1 MTPTTWSDLAH
12 ALALRSPARVTDPVS
27 SRAAVSL
34 VIREGHSGLE
44 LLFIHRAEHP
54 ADPWSGQM
62 AFPGGRSEPGESDL
76 AATAIRETAEEIGVD
91 LYKVGE
97 RLGALDE
104 VRAMARGKLMDLAI
118 MPFVFRVSGTPEAR
132 PNEEVRDVHWISLD
146 GLLGPEWRS
155 TMEYVHGGSTFHLP
169 CIRWDRRVIWGLTFR
184 MFTNLETL
192 LGEATGCGRRTA
204 AVAARPPDGNPPLED
219 PSTRLQSLTN
229 QARDRGNP
237 G

>member
-1 MTPTTWSDLAH
+1 M
-12 ALALRSPARVTDPVS
+12 
-27 SRAAVSL
+27 SL
-34 VIREGHSGLE
+34 VIREGHAGLE

-62 AFPGGRSEPGESDL
+62 AFPGGRSEPGERDL
-76 AATAIRETAEEIGVD
+76 AATAVRETAEEIGVD
-91 LYKVGE
+91 LDQAGE
-97 RLGALDE
+97 QMGALDE

-118 MPFVFRVSGTPEAR
+118 KPFVFRLRGTPELR

-169 CIRWDRRVIWGLTFR
+169 CFRWDRRVIWGLTFR

-192 LGEATGCGRRTA
+192 LGEATSSVRGIA
-204 AVAARPPDGNPPLED
+204 AVAAKPPDGDPPLED
-219 PSTRLQSLTN
+219 PSARLQALTI